1 MSSRIQRSAR
11 TTSARGLAH
20 ETIDPAAGGSRSPT
34 TTCPGN
40 QLVSA
45 APGLHHVSGTIL
57 ASEVSSG
64 RQTGA
69 MPVRRSISTDPSVP
83 GACATRPSAGI
94 AQVARRSDAGGKVGA
109 DATFVHKR
117 WAELEDEHHE
127 LAIAIDA
134 ARARRA
140 DLAPMRERQ
149 ARLLLDINSLVAEI
163 RDAPAT
169 TLEDFC
175 ALLDVALEHE
185 IDLACDIAFYGPA
198 DFPVIRRLLRVLA
211 RNVPGFEFNSLRRWL
226 SPAARAADGKRNGPR
241 IRGERSLWGCH
252 SRQPE
257 EKGVGPDGCAVATK
271 PTPIRLRRSAGAVVR
286 AGPRFLPALR
296 GPH

>member
-1 MSSRIQRSAR
+1 MTECLRSS
-11 TTSARGLAH
+11 
-20 ETIDPAAGGSRSPT
+20 
-34 TTCPGN
+34 
-40 QLVSA
+40 
-45 APGLHHVSGTIL
+45 
-57 ASEVSSG
+57 ASVL
-64 RQTGA
+64 
-69 MPVRRSISTDPSVP
+69 
-83 GACATRPSAGI
+83 
-94 AQVARRSDAGGKVGA
+94 
-109 DATFVHKR
+109 HKR

-226 SPAARAADGKRNGPR
+226 SPGQLEQLMG
-241 IRGERSLWGCH
+241 S
-252 SRQPE
+252 
-257 EKGVGPDGCAVATK
+257 AT
-271 PTPIRLRRSAGAVVR
+271 TLESAGNDPFGA
-286 AGPRFLPALR
+286 AIHDSPRKR
-296 GPH
+296 G